1 MTTYKRI
8 TPGYA
13 RRWIKRN
20 WWRMLACA
28 GWIAAGVILRAAV
41 AAGRPESWPVGGEII
56 PCAVCWALAV
66 CVALGE
72 RPAKTRR

>member
-1 MTTYKRI
+1 MTTNIRI

-20 WWRMLACA
+20 WYKALSFA
-28 GWIAAGVILRAAV
+28 GWLAAGILIRAGV

-56 PCAVCWALAV
+56 PAAACWVMAGR
-66 CVALGE
+66 VALGE
-72 RPAKTRR
+72 CPAKTRR

>member
-28 GWIAAGVILRAAV
+28 VLIAAGILIRAAV
-41 AAGRPESWPVGGEII
+41 AAGRPESWPVGGEIV
-56 PCAVCWALAV
+56 PCAICWALAV

-72 RPAKTRR
+72 NPAKTRR